1 MKKEEI
7 LIGKTLEEAIEIL
20 RNCNYRIIK
29 NNLSYYPITYD
40 IQIDRYNLYIENNLI
55 TEVKMF

>member
-29 NNLSYYPITYD
+29 NNLSYYPITDD

>member
-7 LIGKTLEEAIEIL
+7 LIGKTLEEAIETL

-29 NNLSYYPITYD
+29 NNLSYYPITDD

>member
-7 LIGKTLEEAIEIL
+7 LIGKTLEEEIEIL

-29 NNLSYYPITYD
+29 NNLSYYPITDD